1 MPSEIRE
8 RTAAD
13 HEAAHA
19 TYLRAVAALG
29 AADLRYLV
37 GGTHAFSHY
46 TGIERNSKDFDIFVA
61 RNDFDN
67 VMAVLGR
74 AGFTTELTFP
84 HWLGKASCT
93 DGFLD
98 VIFSSGNGVSAVDE
112 AWFEYA
118 VEGTAF
124 GVPVKLSPAEEII
137 WSKAFIMER
146 ERYDGADVM
155 HLFLARAEQ
164 LDWARLVRR
173 FGPHWRVLFSHLCL
187 FGFMYPSER
196 QRIPAWLMAGL
207 MGRLDHEMRTAP
219 PSERIAHG
227 TLVSRE
233 QYLVDIES
241 WGFKDA
247 RLTEASAMT
256 YDDVA
261 TWTRAINE
269 KK

>member
-1 MPSEIRE
+1 MPSEMCV

-13 HEAAHA
+13 EEAARA
-19 TYLRAVAALG
+19 SYLRAVSALAAAGLP
-29 AADLRYLV
+29 YLV
-37 GGTHAFSHY
+37 GGTHALSHY
-46 TGIERNSKDFDIFVA
+46 TGIDRNTKDFDIFVA
-61 RNDFDN
+61 REDFDR
-67 VMAVLGR
+67 VMEVLER
-74 AGFTTELTFP
+74 AGFTTELTYP
-84 HWLGKASCT
+84 HWLGKASCAE
-93 DGFLD
+93 GFLD
-98 VIFSSGNGVSAVDE
+98 VIFSSGNGISTVD
-112 AWFEYA
+112 AGWFEYA
-118 VEGTAF
+118 ADGMAF

-155 HLFLARAEQ
+155 HLILARAEE

-196 QRIPAWLMAGL
+196 LRIPGWIMRGL
-207 MGRLDHEMRTAP
+207 MGRLDHELGTPAP
-219 PSERIAHG
+219 GERIALG

-233 QYLVDIES
+233 QYLVDIER

-256 YDDVA
+256 HSDVA
-261 TWTRAINE
+261 QWTQAISD